1 MQIEKEE
8 IKQSLFAYNM
18 IVYVENSKES
28 SNKPWNYV
36 SIARSQDAWSFY
48 KALLLL
54 YMPAMRNWNLKFKKN
69 QPKNETLKGKF
80 KKYAWYQH
88 AENNTTLRK
97 EINI

>member
-1 MQIEKEE
+1 
-8 IKQSLFAYNM
+8 
-18 IVYVENSKES
+18 
-28 SNKPWNYV
+28 
-36 SIARSQDAWSFY
+36 
-48 KALLLL
+48 
-54 YMPAMRNWNLKFKKN
+54 MPAMRNWNLKFKKN